1 MNIDINNQIETI
13 RDQVEINHGEDDENQ
28 LCDE

>member
-1 MNIDINNQIETI
+1 MNIAINNQIETI
-13 RDQVEINHGEDDENQ
+13 RDQVEINDGEDDENQ

>member
-1 MNIDINNQIETI
+1 MNIDINNQIEAI
-13 RDQVEINHGEDDENQ
+13 RDQVEINDGEDDENQ

>member
-13 RDQVEINHGEDDENQ
+13 RDQVEINDGEDDGNQ

>member
-13 RDQVEINHGEDDENQ
+13 RDQVEINDGEDDENQ